1 MIGGQGTELGEID
14 KWSNPGGRHPGNS
27 LGLLLTAQQQETVG
41 STAEGSFDQAY
52 RRSHHVHRC
61 GSGPF
66 ALRLMDNRYLQTHE
80 PAGDSGNGGVGMDN
94 AYSAFIDQR
103 RKTTDEGG
111 LPETEVSQMAT
122 ESVDRGQDTGD
133 GRLQTVE
140 QAHI

>member
-1 MIGGQGTELGEID
+1 
-14 KWSNPGGRHPGNS
+14 
-27 LGLLLTAQQQETVG
+27 
-41 STAEGSFDQAY
+41 
-52 RRSHHVHRC
+52 
-61 GSGPF
+61 
-66 ALRLMDNRYLQTHE
+66 
-80 PAGDSGNGGVGMDN
+80 MDN